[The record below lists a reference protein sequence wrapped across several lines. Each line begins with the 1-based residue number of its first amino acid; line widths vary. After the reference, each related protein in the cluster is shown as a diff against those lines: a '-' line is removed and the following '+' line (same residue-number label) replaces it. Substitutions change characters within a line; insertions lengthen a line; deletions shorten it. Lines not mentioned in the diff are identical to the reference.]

1 MSDFLKH
8 FMRTRSSRDLDK
20 DEETATIADIQSQF
34 DTHAHIKIDND
45 PKSGEDKTKQAEELS
60 RALLSHAKNYFESR
74 LVPQMQANPLHLRFS
89 QATRIA
95 EPVDWV
101 VKQEQRSKVKPPSSY
116 FRWKVTGA
124 PLILTTRAGVGVL
137 EFFVVPEKE
146 VPHITMSEFGSRF
159 RGRFVLA
166 QSERGLVWTN
176 NKTRLS
182 AESSCEFIERLMDE
196 IVETAIVKSGNNQ
209 GNALSNMSVDA
220 RGFSEQ
226 RLELEKNNLLF
237 KLLNQQEEL
246 KNQLARDLHDSV
258 IADLMMLKRYL
269 SGDRKLT
276 TEETIEIIDET
287 ILQLRDIVNDYS
299 PRQLQEWGLKVG
311 VEDLLDRIE
320 RRTGIE
326 TALFF
331 AGELPRFPDLVS
343 LHIFRVIQEALNNIE
358 KHASASRITVDIK
371 AARSGQSVFKI
382 IDNGRGFDTRSV
394 RMEADGSHSFG
405 LEGMRERIELIR
417 CFYPG
422 SLDISSIPGEGTTIT
437 LSISTAPTK
446 PE

>member
-1 MSDFLKH
+1 M
-8 FMRTRSSRDLDK
+8 
-20 DEETATIADIQSQF
+20 
-34 DTHAHIKIDND
+34 
-45 PKSGEDKTKQAEELS
+45 
-60 RALLSHAKNYFESR
+60 
-74 LVPQMQANPLHLRFS
+74 
-89 QATRIA
+89 
-95 EPVDWV
+95 
-101 VKQEQRSKVKPPSSY
+101 
-116 FRWKVTGA
+116 
-124 PLILTTRAGVGVL
+124 GVL

-209 GNALSNMSVDA
+209 GNAMANMSVDA

-299 PRQLQEWGLKVG
+299 PRQLQEWVLK
-311 VEDLLDRIE
+311 
-320 RRTGIE
+320 
-326 TALFF
+326 
-331 AGELPRFPDLVS
+331 
-343 LHIFRVIQEALNNIE
+343 
-358 KHASASRITVDIK
+358 
-371 AARSGQSVFKI
+371 
-382 IDNGRGFDTRSV
+382 
-394 RMEADGSHSFG
+394 
-405 LEGMRERIELIR
+405 
-417 CFYPG
+417 
-422 SLDISSIPGEGTTIT
+422 
-437 LSISTAPTK
+437 
-446 PE
+446 